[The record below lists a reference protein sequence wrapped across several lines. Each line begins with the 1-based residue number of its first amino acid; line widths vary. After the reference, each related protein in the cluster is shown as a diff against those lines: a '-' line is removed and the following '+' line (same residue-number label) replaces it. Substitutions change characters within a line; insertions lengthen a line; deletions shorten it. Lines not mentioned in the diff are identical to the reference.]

1 MSKGFSWDF
10 GEYKGRI
17 VEHGTCSSQAK
28 TLNGMKRA
36 AMKQAKIE
44 LGRLHEC
51 TGEDIRIPAFV
62 AHFPIGDGWN
72 LSIMFVF
79 NLLTMQYAVDCHAYA
94 TIYAHDAPCPHQF
107 VEYAN

>member
-1 MSKGFSWDF
+1 MTKGFSWDF

-17 VEHGTCSSQAK
+17 AEHGTCNSQAK

-51 TGEDIRIPAFV
+51 LGEDIRTPVFIAN
-62 AHFPIGDGWN
+62 FPIGDGWG
-72 LSIMFVF
+72 LSITIVF
-79 NLLTMQYAVDCHAYA
+79 NLFTMQYAVDYHAYS
-94 TIYAHDAPCPHQF
+94 TIYAHDNPCPKQF
-107 VEYAN
+107 ADYAD